1 MEDNIT
7 ELKKICENLDV
18 LKNNLF
24 HIFLFYKG
32 CGLRRIRFYELEK
45 IAEKFITIS
54 NEIKKNNSSDLG
66 YCLANIENKV
76 EEIAKYLERNKLNTE
91 ESKKYF
97 DWITENIKEI
107 NMMCMFL

>member
-32 CGLRRIRFYELEK
+32 ESDFMNLRKLQ
-45 IAEKFITIS
+45 
-54 NEIKKNNSSDLG
+54 KNLLLSLM
-66 YCLANIENKV
+66 
-76 EEIAKYLERNKLNTE
+76 R
-91 ESKKYF
+91 
-97 DWITENIKEI
+97 
-107 NMMCMFL
+107 